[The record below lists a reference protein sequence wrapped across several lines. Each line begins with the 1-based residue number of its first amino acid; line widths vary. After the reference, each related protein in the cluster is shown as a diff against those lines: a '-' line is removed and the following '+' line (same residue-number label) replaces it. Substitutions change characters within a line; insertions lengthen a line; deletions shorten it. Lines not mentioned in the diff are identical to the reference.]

1 MNSTDKKR
9 IESML
14 NSRANKAIRA
24 LTPDTQPEDRIVPS
38 DEAMTALTEA
48 LEEFLPTEDDFVA
61 VEAALKT
68 IKAEGFD
75 MYDTNRLRQQ
85 FQATPDNWVN
95 PVVNHRHPAT
105 VQRDKDRKAA
115 LKAAE
120 EGTRAIEAAFE
131 NSIIALYSG
140 DEFDTK
146 SYLTAIDEAG
156 AK

>member
-14 NSRANKAIRA
+14 NQRANKAIRA

-38 DEAMTALTEA
+38 DEAVAALNEA
-48 LEEFLPTEDDFVA
+48 IEGFLPTEAEFAA
-61 VEAALKT
+61 VDAALKE

-75 MYDTNRLRQQ
+75 MYDTNRLQQ
-85 FQATPDNWVN
+85 QYTQVPDHWTN
-95 PVVNHRHPAT
+95 PVVNHKHPVT
-105 VQRDKDRKAA
+105 IQRDKERKAA

-120 EGTRAIEAAFE
+120 QQTKAIEAAFE
-131 NSIIALYSG
+131 NAIIALYSG

-146 SYLTAIDEAG
+146 SFLTAIDEAG
-156 AK
+156 A